1 MVGLSE
7 RARDTNVCKTCITL
21 AIYADRF
28 RLYLVRDGNCPPN
41 DSRIWCFFPVNSR
54 FSQSGTYYCPTHG
67 PYETYLEYV
76 RSLPLNPHP
85 EVFGL
90 HENADITKDQKET
103 NEVRSSASPGTCFF
117 LQAKYFNSPPYFV

>member
-1 MVGLSE
+1 MFLPSVI
-7 RARDTNVCKTCITL
+7 V
-21 AIYADRF
+21 
-28 RLYLVRDGNCPPN
+28 
-41 DSRIWCFFPVNSR
+41 SR
-54 FSQSGTYYCPTHG
+54 FSQSGTYYCPSHG

-103 NEVRSSASPGTCFF
+103 NEVRWNRQIRFSSTVV
-117 LQAKYFNSPPYFV
+117 L

>member
-1 MVGLSE
+1 M
-7 RARDTNVCKTCITL
+7 
-21 AIYADRF
+21 
-28 RLYLVRDGNCPPN
+28 
-41 DSRIWCFFPVNSR
+41 FFLVNSR
-54 FSQSGTYYCPTHG
+54 FSQSGTYYCPSHG

-103 NEVRSSASPGTCFF
+103 NEVRSSASVGT
-117 LQAKYFNSPPYFV
+117 YFSYKQSISTPPVFCVAI